1 MSKIAEDCPNVYVKI
16 GGLIPQL
23 GHGFEKR
30 DRPPSSEEVAE
41 VYKDICLWTIQT
53 FGAKRCMFESNFPVD
68 KECVSYRTLWNTF
81 KRIAAKMALSDEE
94 KKLKSTLKY
103 ADICNDLDEGDV
115 NTNGILKSFRKKEDT
130 ARASTAEFVETMASL
145 RGKIRATF
153 DVFFADFQS
162 LA

>member
-1 MSKIAEDCPNVYVKI
+1 MVFNK
-16 GGLIPQL
+16 G
-23 GHGFEKR
+23 
-30 DRPPSSEEVAE
+30 
-41 VYKDICLWTIQT
+41 
-53 FGAKRCMFESNFPVD
+53 
-68 KECVSYRTLWNTF
+68 
-81 KRIAAKMALSDEE
+81 SDEE

-130 ARASTAEFVETMASL
+130 ARASTAEFAETMASL